1 MPATAKGILI
11 AMETVTV
18 LMLHYLNCILA
29 EVPLVALAMGAI
41 PVTGTLI
48 VTMTVTVLM
57 LPTLKL
63 ILEEV
68 ALTTHAR
75 SAFKECGAAIS

>member
-1 MPATAKGILI
+1 
-11 AMETVTV
+11 
-18 LMLHYLNCILA
+18 LA
-29 EVPLVALAMGAI
+29 EAPLVALAMRAI

-57 LPTLKL
+57 QPTLKL

-75 SAFKECGAAIS
+75 SAFKEIGAAIS